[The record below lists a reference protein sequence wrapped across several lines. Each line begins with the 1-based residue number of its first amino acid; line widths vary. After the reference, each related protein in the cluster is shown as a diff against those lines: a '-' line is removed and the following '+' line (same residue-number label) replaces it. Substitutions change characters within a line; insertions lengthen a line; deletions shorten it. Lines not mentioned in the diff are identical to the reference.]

1 MLPALLLLAALDSAP
16 AKPGP
21 LGALAPL
28 PADTVRVFLLRH
40 GQALSNLEP
49 RPKLPPEA
57 LDHLTALGRT
67 QTDRAAAL
75 LSGERVR
82 LVLTSPAG
90 RARET
95 AAILQ
100 KAFAIDGAPVE
111 PRLRSL
117 EIGRSPGGQPLGWNE
132 REAEWKAG
140 RDPQPPGGESLQQV
154 ASRLTELVASLARER
169 GGQAVVVVSHGEVIA
184 ALVGA
189 LEGRP
194 VAEWEALSLKNAS
207 VTVVEASVG
216 KRPKLALVNVVPDE
230 TKP

>member
-1 MLPALLLLAALDSAP
+1 MLPALLLLAAFDSAP

-21 LGALAPL
+21 LAALRPL

-49 RPKLPPEA
+49 RPKLPPEE
-57 LDHLTALGRT
+57 LDHLTPLGRT
-67 QTDRAAAL
+67 QTERAADL
-75 LSGERVR
+75 LRGERVR

-100 KAFAIDGAPVE
+100 KAFATDEAPVE

-117 EIGRSPGGQPLGWNE
+117 EIGRSPRGQPLGWSE

-154 ASRLTELVASLARER
+154 AGRLTELVASLARER

-207 VTVVEASVG
+207 VTVVEASAG
-216 KRPKLALVNVVPDE
+216 KAPKLVLVNVVPDE